1 MISILDWGAENYG
14 WSHEEMTWGM
24 ALKTIFL
31 YMRESGYKSN
41 LHQPVTKRKALWTLS
56 DKEMIDKMGKNQN
69 A

>member
-1 MISILDWGAENYG
+1 
-14 WSHEEMTWGM
+14 MTWGM

-31 YMRESGYKSN
+31 YMRESGYKNN

>member
-1 MISILDWGAENYG
+1 LISILDWGAENYG

-31 YMRESGYKSN
+31 YMRESGYKNN